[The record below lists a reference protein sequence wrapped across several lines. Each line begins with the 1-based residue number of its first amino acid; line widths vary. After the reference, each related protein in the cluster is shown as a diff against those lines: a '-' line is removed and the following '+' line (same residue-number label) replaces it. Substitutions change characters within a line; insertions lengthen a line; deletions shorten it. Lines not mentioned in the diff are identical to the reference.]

1 MRYFIAMAELPKRYD
16 PNAVEPKWYQRWLD
30 NRDFVANP
38 ESPKPPFSIVMP
50 PPNIT
55 GMLTLGHVLNHT
67 IQDILARRA
76 RMQGFE
82 VLWLPGM
89 DHAGIGTQTAVEKY
103 LRRTENKTRH
113 DLGREEFLRRV
124 LAWQDKHGGIIIEQL
139 KRLGC
144 SCDWS
149 RQRYTLD
156 DDYAAAVQ
164 KVFVELYDKG
174 LIYRGR
180 RMINWDPAAQTA
192 VSDEE
197 VISKAQKGYL
207 YFVRYE
213 IVEEPGRFL
222 EVATTRPETIMADT
236 AMAFHPDDKRYADLL
251 GKHAWRPLAREKI
264 PIIADEAIDPEF
276 GTGALK
282 VTPAHDTLDFE
293 IGQRHHLP
301 IIDVLTPTGRINCP
315 GVPELH
321 GLERFEARKKAAEL
335 LEARGLLAKAEPY
348 ENNIGFSDRSDV
360 PIEPRLSE
368 QWFLR
373 YPKTKEALA
382 VVRDHLIRF
391 FPVHWEKVYAQ
402 WLENIRDWCISR
414 QVWWGHRITAWY
426 RKVTPAARVSDV
438 AQASRLPEGAH
449 ASRLRNSDTRKP
461 EARATFIGFDELLDV
476 DITRRQLPHWRQQQK
491 TYFVTFRLADSIP
504 ATKLSELESEREA
517 WLKHNPEPWN
527 DAQRKQYY
535 ERFSA
540 KLDEWLDAGSGSCV
554 LKDERASKIV
564 ADTLSH
570 FDGQRYRLGAWVVMP
585 NHVHAIVTPLDEYD
599 LSAILHSWKSY
610 SAHEINELF
619 GRTGQVWQRE
629 SYDHIIRNERT
640 LFKIEEYIDRNP
652 EKAGVEVA
660 HASRLRNSDTR
671 KPEARATIYVGV
683 EPPPDPENWIQDED
697 TVDTWFSSWLWAY
710 ETMDPQ
716 TRKKFYPTSV
726 LVTAPDIIFFWVAR
740 MIVAGL
746 EFKPGISS
754 KIEDNIPFHHVF
766 FTSIIRDSQGRKMS
780 KSLGNS
786 PDPLDL
792 IAKYGADGLRFG
804 LMRIAPTGQDIRFD
818 ERQIEEGRNF
828 ATKLWNV
835 ARLRQMH
842 GPSEAEPKIKVQT
855 LSIFA
860 VEVLA
865 RLNET
870 IDAIESAYREY
881 HFNLVAQHL
890 YNFVWSDYCDWFV
903 EAAKTDIFGPDEGQ
917 KKSALAVMDFALSAI
932 LRMLHPFM
940 PHLTEEIW
948 SLLAL
953 GKGSIQFAAPPEKFA
968 LGSRDDLSE
977 QRRTVSAIYET
988 VQAGRNLRSESKSPS
1003 NKKMRFIL
1011 RTNQKSISNE
1021 ISTLSRLLNAEEIT
1035 LDPEYKATAGA
1046 PVAVTPLGE
1055 LFLAIAAAD
1064 QARERE
1070 RLTKEITRLAE
1081 EARTVEAKL
1090 QNKAFVER
1098 APAAVV
1104 EEHRRRLKD
1113 LTAQLSKLKHARDG
1127 LS

>member
-1 MRYFIAMAELPKRYD
+1 MAELPKRYD

-38 ESPKPPFSIVMP
+38 KSSKPPFSIVMP

-55 GMLTLGHVLNHT
+55 GMLTLGHVLNDT

-76 RMQGFE
+76 RMQGLE

-89 DHAGIGTQTAVEKY
+89 DHAGIGTQSAVEKY
-103 LRRTENKTRH
+103 LRKTEKKTRH

-124 LAWQDKHGGIIIEQL
+124 LEWQDKHGGIIIEQL

-156 DDYAAAVQ
+156 DAYAAAVQ

-197 VISKAQKGYL
+197 VISKPQKGYL

-236 AMAFHPDDKRYADLL
+236 GIAFHPGDKRYADLL

-276 GTGALK
+276 GTGVLK
-282 VTPAHDTLDFE
+282 VTPAHDALDFE
-293 IGQRHHLP
+293 IGQRHGLP
-301 IIDVLTPTGRINCP
+301 ILDVLTANGRVNCP
-315 GVPELH
+315 EFPELH
-321 GLERFEARKKAAEL
+321 GMERFEARKKAAEL
-335 LEARGLLAKAEPY
+335 LEAKGFLAKAEPY

-414 QVWWGHRITAWY
+414 QVWWGHRIPAWY
-426 RKVTPAARVSDV
+426 RRKKSETSD
-438 AQASRLPEGAH
+438 S
-449 ASRLRNSDTRKP
+449 K
-461 EARATFIGFDELLDV
+461 
-476 DITRRQLPHWRQQQK
+476 
-491 TYFVTFRLADSIP
+491 
-504 ATKLSELESEREA
+504 SE
-517 WLKHNPEPWN
+517 
-527 DAQRKQYY
+527 
-535 ERFSA
+535 
-540 KLDEWLDAGSGSCV
+540 
-554 LKDERASKIV
+554 
-564 ADTLSH
+564 
-570 FDGQRYRLGAWVVMP
+570 
-585 NHVHAIVTPLDEYD
+585 
-599 LSAILHSWKSY
+599 
-610 SAHEINELF
+610 
-619 GRTGQVWQRE
+619 
-629 SYDHIIRNERT
+629 
-640 LFKIEEYIDRNP
+640 
-652 EKAGVEVA
+652 
-660 HASRLRNSDTR
+660 
-671 KPEARATIYVGV
+671 IYVGI
-683 EPPPDPENWIQDED
+683 EPPADLENWIQDED
-697 TVDTWFSSWLWAY
+697 TLDTWFSSWLWAY
-710 ETMDPQ
+710 ETMDEE
-716 TRKKFYPTSV
+716 TRERFYPTSV
-726 LVTAPDIIFFWVAR
+726 LVTGPDIIFFWVAR
-740 MIVAGL
+740 MIIAGL
-746 EFKPGISS
+746 EFKPGNTD

-766 FTSIIRDSQGRKMS
+766 FTGIIRDSRGRKMS

-828 ATKLWNV
+828 ATKLWNA
-835 ARLRQMH
+835 ARFRQMH
-842 GPSEAEPKIKVQT
+842 GASEATPKIEAESV
-855 LSIFA
+855 SIFA
-860 VEVLA
+860 LEALA

-881 HFNLVAQHL
+881 HFNQVAQHL

-903 EAAKTDIFGPDEGQ
+903 EAAKTDIFGADEAR
-917 KKSALAVMDFALSAI
+917 KRSALAVMDVVLSAI
-932 LRMLHPFM
+932 LRSLHPFM

-948 SLLAL
+948 SLMGL
-953 GKGSIQFAAPPEKFA
+953 GETSIQFAAPAEIV
-968 LGSRDDLSE
+968 DLDSVADLADK
-977 QRRTVSAIYET
+977 RRLVTRIYET
-988 VQAGRNLRSESKSPS
+988 VQAGRNLRSESKLPS
-1003 NKKMRFIL
+1003 NKKIRFIL
-1011 RTNQKSISNE
+1011 RSHDKAIPDQVP
-1021 ISTLSRLLNAEEIT
+1021 TLSRLLNAEDLT
-1035 LDPEYKATAGA
+1035 LDAKYNPPAGT
-1046 PVAVTPLGE
+1046 PVAVTPFGE
-1055 LFLAIAAAD
+1055 LFIAIAAAD
-1064 QARERE
+1064 QVRERE
-1070 RLTKEITRLAE
+1070 RLDAQIARIHE

-1104 EEHRRRLKD
+1104 EEQRRRLND
-1113 LTAQLSKLKHARDG
+1113 LNAQLTKLKQAREG
-1127 LS
+1127 LN

>member
-1 MRYFIAMAELPKRYD
+1 MAELSKRYD
-16 PNAVEPKWYQRWLD
+16 PNAVEPKWYQRWLE

-38 ESPKPPFSIVMP
+38 ESSKPAFSIVMP

-55 GMLTLGHVLNHT
+55 GMLTLGHVLNDT

-89 DHAGIGTQTAVEKY
+89 DHAGIGTQSAVEKY

-124 LAWQDKHGGIIIEQL
+124 LEWQDKHGGIIIEQL

-156 DDYAAAVQ
+156 DAYAAAVQ
-164 KVFVELYDKG
+164 KVFVDLHDKG

-197 VISKAQKGYL
+197 VISKPQKGYL

-236 AMAFHPDDKRYADLL
+236 GMAFHPGDKRYLDLL

-276 GTGALK
+276 GTGVLK
-282 VTPAHDTLDFE
+282 VTPAHDALDFE
-293 IGQRHHLP
+293 IGQRHDLP
-301 IIDVLTPTGRINCP
+301 IIDVLTPVGRVNCQA
-315 GVPELH
+315 VPELH

-360 PIEPRLSE
+360 PIEPRISE

-391 FPVHWEKVYAQ
+391 FPAHWEKVYAQ

-414 QVWWGHRITAWY
+414 QVWWGHRIPAWY
-426 RKVTPAARVSDV
+426 RKSQIP
-438 AQASRLPEGAH
+438 
-449 ASRLRNSDTRKP
+449 NSKS
-461 EARATFIGFDELLDV
+461 
-476 DITRRQLPHWRQQQK
+476 Q
-491 TYFVTFRLADSIP
+491 
-504 ATKLSELESEREA
+504 
-517 WLKHNPEPWN
+517 
-527 DAQRKQYY
+527 
-535 ERFSA
+535 
-540 KLDEWLDAGSGSCV
+540 SG
-554 LKDERASKIV
+554 
-564 ADTLSH
+564 
-570 FDGQRYRLGAWVVMP
+570 
-585 NHVHAIVTPLDEYD
+585 
-599 LSAILHSWKSY
+599 
-610 SAHEINELF
+610 
-619 GRTGQVWQRE
+619 
-629 SYDHIIRNERT
+629 
-640 LFKIEEYIDRNP
+640 EE
-652 EKAGVEVA
+652 
-660 HASRLRNSDTR
+660 
-671 KPEARATIYVGV
+671 IYVGI
-683 EPPPDPENWIQDED
+683 EPPPDPENWTQDED

-726 LVTAPDIIFFWVAR
+726 LVTAADIIFFWVAR
-740 MIVAGL
+740 MIIAGL
-746 EFKPGISS
+746 EFKPGKSS
-754 KIEDNIPFHHVF
+754 KIEDNVPFRDVF
-766 FTSIIRDSQGRKMS
+766 FTSIVRDRQGRKMS

-792 IAKYGADGLRFG
+792 IDKYGADGLRFG

-818 ERQIEEGRNF
+818 ERQVEEGRNF

-835 ARLRQMH
+835 ARFRQIH
-842 GPSEAEPKIKVQT
+842 GPSDPAPAIDQQK
-855 LSIFA
+855 LSIYA

-865 RLNET
+865 RLNDT
-870 IDAIESAYREY
+870 IDAIDTAYREY
-881 HFNLVAQHL
+881 QFSTVAQRL
-890 YNFVWSDYCDWFV
+890 YDFVWSDYCDWFV
-903 EAAKTDIFGPDEGQ
+903 EAAKTDIFSEDET
-917 KKSALAVMDFALSAI
+917 KKRSALTVMDFVLSAI
-932 LRMLHPFM
+932 LRLLHPFM
-940 PHLTEEIW
+940 PHLTEELW
-948 SLLAL
+948 SLLGL
-953 GKGSIQFAAPPEKFA
+953 GEASIQFAALPKKIA
-968 LGSRDDLSE
+968 LDHTDDLASK
-977 QRRTVSAIYET
+977 RHLVSAIYGIT
-988 VQAGRNLRSESKSPS
+988 QAGRNLIAVS
-1003 NKKMRFIL
+1003 NIHSQRKLRPIL
-1011 RTNQKSISNE
+1011 RSGDKSICGE
-1021 ISTLSRLLNAEEIT
+1021 IPTLARLLKVEEVV
-1035 LDPEYKATAGA
+1035 LEPEYQAPAGT
-1046 PVAVTPLGE
+1046 PVAVTPLGDI
-1055 LFLAIAAAD
+1055 FLPIAAGD
-1064 QARERE
+1064 QVREGE
-1070 RLTKEITRLAE
+1070 RLDKEIARIE
-1081 EARTVEAKL
+1081 QEARTVETKL
-1090 QNKAFVER
+1090 QNDAFVQR

-1104 EEHRRRLKD
+1104 EDHRRGLNGLK
-1113 LTAQLSKLKHARDG
+1113 AQRAKLKQAREG

>member
-1 MRYFIAMAELPKRYD
+1 MAELPKRYD
-16 PNAVEPKWYQRWLD
+16 PKAVEPKWYQRWLE

-38 ESPKPPFSIVMP
+38 ESSKPAFSIVMP

-55 GMLTLGHVLNHT
+55 GMLTLGHVLNNT

-103 LRRTENKTRH
+103 LRKTENKSRH

-124 LAWQDKHGGIIIEQL
+124 LEWQDKHGGIIIEQL

-156 DDYAAAVQ
+156 DAYAAAVQ
-164 KVFVELYDKG
+164 KVFVDLYDKG

-197 VISKAQKGYL
+197 VISKPQKGYL

-236 AMAFHPDDKRYADLL
+236 AMAFHPGDRRYLDLL

-264 PIIADEAIDPEF
+264 PIIADEAIDPDF
-276 GTGALK
+276 GTGVLK
-282 VTPAHDTLDFE
+282 VTPAHDALDFE
-293 IGQRHHLP
+293 IGQRHDLP
-301 IIDVLTPTGRINCP
+301 IIDVLTSAGRINCP
-315 GVPELH
+315 AVPELH

-335 LEARGLLAKAEPY
+335 LEAGGLLAKAEPY

-360 PIEPRLSE
+360 PIEPRISE

-414 QVWWGHRITAWY
+414 QVWWGHRIPAWY
-426 RKVTPAARVSDV
+426 RKSQIP
-438 AQASRLPEGAH
+438 
-449 ASRLRNSDTRKP
+449 NS
-461 EARATFIGFDELLDV
+461 
-476 DITRRQLPHWRQQQK
+476 
-491 TYFVTFRLADSIP
+491 
-504 ATKLSELESEREA
+504 KL
-517 WLKHNPEPWN
+517 
-527 DAQRKQYY
+527 Q
-535 ERFSA
+535 
-540 KLDEWLDAGSGSCV
+540 SG
-554 LKDERASKIV
+554 
-564 ADTLSH
+564 
-570 FDGQRYRLGAWVVMP
+570 
-585 NHVHAIVTPLDEYD
+585 
-599 LSAILHSWKSY
+599 
-610 SAHEINELF
+610 
-619 GRTGQVWQRE
+619 
-629 SYDHIIRNERT
+629 
-640 LFKIEEYIDRNP
+640 EE
-652 EKAGVEVA
+652 
-660 HASRLRNSDTR
+660 
-671 KPEARATIYVGV
+671 IYVSI
-683 EPPPDPENWIQDED
+683 EPPPSPENWIQDED

-716 TRKKFYPTSV
+716 TRKKFYPTTV

-740 MIVAGL
+740 MIIAGL
-746 EFKPGISS
+746 ELKPGKTE

-766 FTSIIRDSQGRKMS
+766 FTSIIRDKLGRKMS

-786 PDPLDL
+786 PDPLEL
-792 IAKYGADGLRFG
+792 IDKYGADGLRFG

-818 ERQIEEGRNF
+818 EKQIEEGRNF

-835 ARLRQMH
+835 ARFRQMH
-842 GPSEAEPKIKVQT
+842 GPSDAAPKIDAQA

-870 IDAIESAYREY
+870 IDAIESAYRDY
-881 HFNLVAQHL
+881 HFNMVAQQL

-903 EAAKTDIFGPDEGQ
+903 EAAKTDIFSTDEA
-917 KKSALAVMDFALSAI
+917 KKRSALAVMDIVLSATMR
-932 LRMLHPFM
+932 LLHPFM

-948 SLLAL
+948 SLLGI
-953 GKGSIQFAAPPEKFA
+953 GKDSIQFAAPPEKLA
-968 LGSRDDLSE
+968 LDAVADVAE
-977 QRRTVSAIYET
+977 RRRLVSSIYET
-988 VQAGRNLRSESKSPS
+988 VQAGRNLRSASKLPS
-1003 NKKMRFIL
+1003 NRKIRFIL
-1011 RTNQKSISNE
+1011 RTDDKTISE
-1021 ISTLSRLLNAEEIT
+1021 QTPTLSRLLNAEEVM
-1035 LDPEYKATAGA
+1035 LDPSYTAPVGT

-1070 RLTKEITRLAE
+1070 RLDREIARVGE

-1090 QNKAFVER
+1090 QNNAFVDR

-1104 EEHRRRLKD
+1104 EEHRRRLSD
-1113 LTAQLSKLKHARDG
+1113 LSAQLAKLRQAREG